1 MAAPIEAGK
10 PPVQGAARPARAA
23 LWFGLGLYFNSALL
37 LLATP
42 IFTRLLS
49 SEAYGQV
56 VLYTSWAQVLTIFGT
71 LSLSSGVFNN
81 AMLDFPGETDG
92 YMTSMLGLTLVST
105 LVTMAVMAVLM
116 LVWRDVT
123 TLGPTLLGFMGLQMF
138 FNAAFLLWQAKER
151 FQYRYKAV
159 VGAGIAGSVLG
170 VGGAMWLVP
179 YLPQWQV
186 QVRIM
191 LPLLPPM
198 IVGAI
203 VLALLL
209 MRSHRLYNPV
219 YWRYA
224 LGISLTLIPHYGA
237 QALLQQVDRFA
248 VDAYVGRAAV
258 GAYGLAAAVASGI
271 TLFWTA
277 INTVWAPWMLRRL
290 KAEDSAAVVPIAT
303 RIVAA
308 VTLLSLAVMFAAP
321 EIVRFLAPPS
331 YGQAVL
337 VLPWMLLTSVAQFAQ
352 SICLTVQLF
361 HKRARWITA
370 VSLLAAVWA
379 VGLNV
384 WLVPSLGIVSASV
397 IATSS
402 QLLLLVLHAAL
413 LRTAGYTLPLK
424 MMPVLALL
432 ALGAACAEL
441 CRFLGDQLVLRA
453 ALLAASML
461 ALGAL
466 AWQMRRLQRRRA

>member
-1 MAAPIEAGK
+1 MAAPIEAAK
-10 PPVQGAARPARAA
+10 PSPGAARPARAA

-81 AMLDFPGETDG
+81 AMLDFPNEVDG
-92 YMTSMLGLTLVST
+92 YMTSMLGLTFAST
-105 LVTMAVMAVLM
+105 LATMIIMALLTVF
-116 LVWRDVT
+116 WRDVT
-123 TLGPTLLGFMGLQMF
+123 TLGPYLLGFMGLQMF

-170 VGGAMWLVP
+170 VGGAMLLVP
-179 YLPQWQV
+179 HLPQFQV
-186 QVRIM
+186 EVRII

-198 IVGAI
+198 LVGAL

-209 MRSHRLYNPV
+209 KRGHRLYNPV

-290 KAEDSAAVVPIAT
+290 KADDCAAVVPIAT
-303 RIVAA
+303 RIVAI
-308 VTLLSLAVMFAAP
+308 VTLLSVAAMFVAP
-321 EIVRFLAPPS
+321 EIVRLLAPPS
-331 YGQAVL
+331 YSQAAE

-361 HKRARWITA
+361 LKRAKWITA
-370 VSLLAAVWA
+370 VSLLAAAWA

-384 WLVPSLGIVSASV
+384 WLVPRLGIVSASI
-397 IATSS
+397 IATST
-402 QLLLLVLHAAL
+402 QVLLLVLHAAL
-413 LRTAGYTLPLK
+413 LRIAKQHLPLK
-424 MMPVLALL
+424 MAPVIALL
-432 ALGAACAEL
+432 ILGGACAEL
-441 CRFLGDQLVLRA
+441 CRLLADQPLGRV
-453 ALLAASML
+453 LLAAASL
-461 ALGAL
+461 VALSVIGM
-466 AWQMRRLQRRRA
+466 QMRRQHGRNA